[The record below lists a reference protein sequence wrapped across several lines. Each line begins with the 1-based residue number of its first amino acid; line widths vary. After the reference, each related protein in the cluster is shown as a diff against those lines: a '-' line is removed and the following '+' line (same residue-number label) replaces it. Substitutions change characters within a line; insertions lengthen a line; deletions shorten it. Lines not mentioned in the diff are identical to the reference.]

1 MADYIGS
8 YFVHDVSVGYALD
21 AYNTK
26 ISVGIENLFA
36 KEPSREYT
44 NNDFAISTNNFS
56 VTEYDVNMDRFVYVR
71 ATIKF

>member
-1 MADYIGS
+1 MAAEIGS

-26 ISVGIENLFA
+26 LTLGIENLFA
-36 KEPSREYT
+36 KEPSPEYI
-44 NNDFAISTNNFS
+44 NNDLAISTNNFS
-56 VTEYDVNMDRFVYVR
+56 VTEYDVNMDRFVYLR